1 MSLFST
7 IFVAVYKMLG
17 SKAQERNDDDS
28 FVVMDEVEK
37 LEKINLSIIRIESLE
52 SLENWFEILT

>member
-17 SKAQERNDDDS
+17 SKAQESTDDDS
-28 FVVMDEVEK
+28 FVVMEETLK
-37 LEKINLSIIRIESLE
+37 LEKMNLSVIRMESSE
-52 SLENWFEILT
+52 SLENWF